1 MTQFTHLSLLK
12 ALAAAWDT
20 YKQNARFFL
29 TSSTVVFLI
38 LLGLGFITVGVNSLW
53 FSDFNMFT
61 SAGVLLYILRELYMY
76 QLLTYSIA
84 IDAGQT
90 FEWRSFFSFPSNNFI
105 FFFFARLRY
114 ALILVVGFLL
124 LIIPGF
130 IYMCSNLFAGYSI
143 VHSLTDSL
151 KKDATISSILT
162 KNNRLRILL
171 FILIALAIQTPL
183 GLLSVFTLP
192 LETLMMLEI
201 YKQLMKE
208 KEESIKA
215 ITPILV
221 DTMPKRKT
229 S

>member
-1 MTQFTHLSLLK
+1 
-12 ALAAAWDT
+12 
-20 YKQNARFFL
+20 
-29 TSSTVVFLI
+29 
-38 LLGLGFITVGVNSLW
+38 
-53 FSDFNMFT
+53 
-61 SAGVLLYILRELYMY
+61 
-76 QLLTYSIA
+76 
-84 IDAGQT
+84 
-90 FEWRSFFSFPSNNFI
+90 
-105 FFFFARLRY
+105 
-114 ALILVVGFLL
+114 
-124 LIIPGF
+124 
-130 IYMCSNLFAGYSI
+130 MCSNLFAGYSI